1 MSERK
6 RREKLNGSFVALQS
20 RPYVLP
26 PGSKL
31 ERQDVV
37 DTDQSKGVRE
47 VSRVKAVGAGGEEP
61 GAGGAAS

>member
-1 MSERK
+1 M
-6 RREKLNGSFVALQS
+6 A
-20 RPYVLP
+20 
-26 PGSKL
+26 